1 MHFRQDKSGRKLLL
15 PRKSKWNGGKML
27 NGCLPDYFKG
37 VLSTW
42 PGHTLYYVG
51 IHYTDPCC
59 THINCTDQRVAN
71 LMRTYKHYTDPW
83 FRNPWTSHDFYY
95 FFTGFQSLIRLVCK
109 RAVRIEAASSGVI
122 RISGCNAVKASL
134 SLRPAPFL
142 HKRWS
147 FRYPG
152 HPVAFAVVPTLC
164 STVLSLATC
173 H

>member
-1 MHFRQDKSGRKLLL
+1 MWTHIG
-15 PRKSKWNGGKML
+15 
-27 NGCLPDYFKG
+27 
-37 VLSTW
+37 
-42 PGHTLYYVG
+42 
-51 IHYTDPCC
+51 YTDPCC
-59 THINCTDQRVAN
+59 THIDYTDLWVAN

-95 FFTGFQSLIRLVCK
+95 FFTGFQSLIRLVCE

-173 H
+173 HQWYQPWSCKLKAHRGWIWRIDVELLEKWPWRLS